1 MRTPIRLFGRSL
13 VREESGAI
21 LPVAVLF
28 LGVVLGMGALAVDVT
43 RGFVARDQLQAA
55 ADSAALAGASLV
67 FDQAASR
74 AAALQYGNLN
84 APPGHG
90 NVVSAS
96 DVVFGTWNPATRT
109 FAAGGANPNAVQTTA
124 RMTQAQGNALQTA
137 LASAVGFGSFDVTAS
152 AIATGD
158 NGAQWDVVLVQ
169 DVTGSFRG
177 ELPDAVTADQ
187 TLLSCINN
195 RARPQSLI
203 GGVAFTG
210 YGHHVE
216 PLAELS
222 SGFQS
227 IYNSFGNLRSCG
239 NRGMPACSG
248 THIGAGLQYGL
259 DQFDNY
265 DRANGGNANAGG
277 PPRKRAMI
285 VVSDGEPSCR
295 RPACRT
301 STQDLRNQAVARA
314 DAAAAAGISVFTVLY
329 NENHSQG
336 ASNFLESLI
345 RGDGTFHETPDPR
358 RLTDLLET
366 ICNAQLPLRLVQ

>member
-1 MRTPIRLFGRSL
+1 MRRTLGMFGRSL

-21 LPVAVLF
+21 LPVAVLC
-28 LGVVLGMGALAVDVT
+28 LTVILGMGALAIDVT
-43 RGFVARDQLQAA
+43 RGFVARDQLQAS
-55 ADSAALAGASLV
+55 ADAAALAGASLV
-67 FDQAASR
+67 FDQTASR

-84 APPGHG
+84 APTGAG
-90 NVVSAS
+90 TVISAA
-96 DVVFGTWNPATRT
+96 DVVFGTWNSGTRT
-109 FAAGGANPNAVQTTA
+109 FTAGGANPNAVQTTT
-124 RMTQAQGNALQTA
+124 RMTGAQGNAVPTVI
-137 LASAVGFGSFDVTAS
+137 ASALGFNSFDVTAT

-169 DVTGSFRG
+169 DVTGSFRA

-210 YGHHVE
+210 EGLH
-216 PLAELS
+216 LQQLDELQN
-222 SGFQS
+222 GFNA
-227 IYNSFGNLRSCG
+227 IYNSFGNLRSCD
-239 NRGMPACSG
+239 RPGMPRCSG
-248 THIGAGLQYGL
+248 THIGAGMQYAL
-259 DQFDNY
+259 DQYTTY
-265 DRANGGNANAGG
+265 DTANGPPAPGG

-285 VVSDGEPSCR
+285 IVSDGEPNCR
-295 RPACRT
+295 RPVCGS

-314 DAAAAAGISVFTVLY
+314 NDADAAGISVFTVLY
-329 NENHSQG
+329 NQGHSQG
-336 ASNFLESLI
+336 ASNFLSSLT
-345 RGDGTFHETPDPR
+345 RGEGTFHETPDPT